1 MYMWKVESSLHEHS
15 PSVSDSGPPPPPDP
29 PAQCARNMMVFA
41 HYHRFAP
48 ASNSDVGLPGRLSH
62 PGPRFF
68 DICSFDCMLDFV
80 LCHHCLPSHTFAVR
94 VLSCSHVPVPSS
106 KHNDSSDCARML
118 DEWILELESPL
129 VLFSGNTQMC
139 CTSLAFVCTYCIRLD
154 A

>member
-1 MYMWKVESSLHEHS
+1 MWKVEFIARALT
-15 PSVSDSGPPPPPDP
+15 VSDSGPPPPPDP

-80 LCHHCLPSHTFAVR
+80 LCHHCFNLLTPSQCVY
-94 VLSCSHVPVPSS
+94 CP
-106 KHNDSSDCARML
+106 ARTYQ
-118 DEWILELESPL
+118 SRRA
-129 VLFSGNTQMC
+129 NTMTHQTVHAC
-139 CTSLAFVCTYCIRLD
+139 
-154 A
+154 